1 MRDLRL
7 EPVPHYNSF
16 NNKTDS
22 ELVYPTMH
30 SFPKIQRN
38 EAKLRLFFQAHTH
51 NTMVQR
57 ILSFYYINYFIY
69 LFFCTQKAERVL
81 GFSKTIICLLISR
94 GFLLSNLLQL
104 VQLEQQ
110 LLQLGLS

>member
-38 EAKLRLFFQAHTH
+38 EAKLRLFFQAHSH
-51 NTMVQR
+51 NTMGQR
-57 ILSFYYINYFIY
+57 ILSFYQLQLSF

-104 VQLEQQ
+104 VQLEQ
-110 LLQLGLS
+110 LLQLDLS

>member
-57 ILSFYYINYFIY
+57 ILSLYQVRLSF

-110 LLQLGLS
+110 LLQLDLS